1 MAFLAAK
8 QAQAI
13 EHDDASQ
20 QDELCRAQRDF
31 VRDHLANWMPR
42 FAGDVDHKARTDFY
56 RGLVRFANSYIK
68 RGLAALDDEA
78 RQGEEAA

>member
-13 EHDDASQ
+13 EHGDALQ
-20 QDELCRAQRDF
+20 QDELLCAQRDF

-56 RGLVRFANSYIK
+56 RSLVRFANSYIK
-68 RGLAALDDEA
+68 RGLAALDDEV

>member
-13 EHDDASQ
+13 EHGDASQ
-20 QDELCRAQRDF
+20 QDELCRAQRDC

-56 RGLVRFANSYIK
+56 RGLVRFAHSYIK
-68 RGLAALDDEA
+68 RDLAALDDEV
-78 RQGEEAA
+78 RHGEEAA